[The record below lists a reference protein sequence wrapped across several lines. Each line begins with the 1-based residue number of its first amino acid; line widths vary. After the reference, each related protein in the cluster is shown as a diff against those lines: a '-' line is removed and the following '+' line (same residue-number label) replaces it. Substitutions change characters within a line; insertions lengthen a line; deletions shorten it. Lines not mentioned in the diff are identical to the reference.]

1 MRESG
6 SLNVTLAAYPLFQS
20 DIDELFK
27 FTQIVAKMVEL
38 THLPDHE
45 AFKRGYQQ
53 WRADKAPMMLFS
65 QEFLRPESYL
75 VKAAQG
81 HQTMPSGGSGNAL
94 PFGGANLVNSLS
106 IEVMNFPHEDEK
118 IWKNA
123 DLDSLE
129 AHYAASNHN
138 LFGSST
144 DDSLIQS
151 VKNLLTVKDW
161 CFVQIPPTKGFLRY
175 CKETIGPGIRRFS
188 GSQEGQISWLQF
200 WEDWKKAVHCIHPRI
215 ASSQDKLKA
224 LVDQLD
230 SPAKDKAMVYVASS
244 DADCYWKC
252 LRDLF
257 FMYGNVQQQK
267 QQAKALLQRL
277 RPIDINS
284 PEKNEEFF
292 DQVKKLN
299 LKMIS
304 LGISPER
311 VGEDCMTVLLNNMK
325 REYVQAFF
333 METHI
338 GVSSQD
344 TFYLTNSSA
353 WYLRFCDWFNQF
365 IRRQKTT
372 LSERESWETAYSAQQ
387 LAASTSEQNGLQ
399 MSSKN
404 TGTQQVAG
412 PSVKTEAQGQVAS
425 IASEASRLEQTLLKI
440 ESVLSSQQAPN
451 QSEQKRSAQKQKS
464 SQKVSQS
471 SDEEGA
477 DDKKEGKPKQGNGK
491 KKQKRKNKCKF
502 CDSTEHAMSK
512 CPLTIEQRVQALFD
526 KNMCSNCQYKG
537 HVVADCR
544 NNNTCHNCPGDQLN
558 KHMTILCTRGGQ
570 QAPPAPAGQNGAGGA
585 PPAPGQPQGAQ

>member
-1 MRESG
+1 
-6 SLNVTLAAYPLFQS
+6 
-20 DIDELFK
+20 
-27 FTQIVAKMVEL
+27 
-38 THLPDHE
+38 
-45 AFKRGYQQ
+45 
-53 WRADKAPMMLFS
+53 MMLFS

-81 HQTMPSGGSGNAL
+81 SQTTTSGGSGNAPL
-94 PFGGANLVNSLS
+94 SSGANLVNSLS

-161 CFVQIPPTKGFLRY
+161 YFVQIPPTKGFLRY

-188 GSQEGQISWLQF
+188 GSPEGQISWLQF
-200 WEDWKKAVHCIHPRI
+200 WEDWKKTVHCIHPRI

-267 QQAKALLQRL
+267 QQAKAVLQRL
-277 RPIDINS
+277 RPFDINS

-338 GVSSQD
+338 GVSAQD

-372 LSERESWETAYSAQQ
+372 PNERESWESAYSAQQ
-387 LAASTSEQNGLQ
+387 QATS
-399 MSSKN
+399 SSERIGTPSLPKG
-404 TGTQQVAG
+404 TGNQQAAG
-412 PSVKTEAQGQVAS
+412 PSVKVESQGQQVAS
-425 IASEASRLEQTLLKI
+425 VASEAARLEQTLLKI
-440 ESVLSSQQAPN
+440 ESVLSSQQAAG
-451 QSEQKRSAQKQKS
+451 QSEQKKSAQKQKS
-464 SQKVSQS
+464 SQKASQS
-471 SDEEGA
+471 SEEEGSE
-477 DDKKEGKPKQGNGK
+477 DKKEGKPKKGNGK
-491 KKQKRKNKCKF
+491 KKQQKRKNKCKF
-502 CDSTEHAMSK
+502 CDSTEHAMNK

-537 HVVADCR
+537 HVVTNCR

-558 KHMTILCTRGGQ
+558 KHMTILCTREGQ
-570 QAPPAPAGQNGAGGA
+570 QAPPAVAGQNGAGGA
-585 PPAPGQPQGAQ
+585 PPAPGPPQGAQ